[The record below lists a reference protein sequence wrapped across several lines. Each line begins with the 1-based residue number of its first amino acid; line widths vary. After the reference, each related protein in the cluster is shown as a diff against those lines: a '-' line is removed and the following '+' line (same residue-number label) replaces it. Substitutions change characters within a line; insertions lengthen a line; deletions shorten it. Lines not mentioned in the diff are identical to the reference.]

1 MEKLIEQL
9 LSNRGKIGIIGYSKQ
24 YTYQAIGVEILKT
37 KYLYNSLS
45 LRNKNTAILYNDN
58 QKAEASIRAI
68 SMLLLGINTT
78 LIPVS
83 AIKDKI
89 WRLRDVLLKT
99 RTSIVIGPKE
109 FIINDTLVSTW
120 INLDTLDIVHSN
132 FELYNSLTPL
142 PKESLI
148 DYDNEFLKIYD
159 LEILEETKLTVL
171 NPGVN
176 QPEKESIFELK
187 AIREGIKRTKEMNI
201 YNGKETISIV
211 PSNIDKPY
219 VLITSV
225 LVPLILGGRVVFS
238 SSNPYDIMSAITKH
252 NANFVFIE
260 AVNFKAILKIM
271 IGKSNV
277 FGKLK
282 ILWYMKLFMPKLK
295 NVTLYGEISQ
305 DTKKVLNKS
314 RIQKTLCYTMIEN
327 SCIIASKQYKTL
339 KKEITLSPKI
349 SLKLANLGGESEILI
364 TDKTI
369 LHSYTKDNK
378 FVHSKEEFKTGDI
391 GSLKKGELHILGSSE
406 AVILDIR
413 THTVLNKEI
422 IDDYLSKFKF
432 IAESVIVKKQN
443 ELFLL
448 IDLDIEYCIEK
459 KIVYQD
465 IVSKLPKMLK
475 EMNTKLRKIFGVFEF
490 EKIIISPKKIEKING
505 KIQIWKYS
513 IL

>member
-176 QPEKESIFELK
+176 QPEK
-187 AIREGIKRTKEMNI
+187 
-201 YNGKETISIV
+201 
-211 PSNIDKPY
+211 
-219 VLITSV
+219 
-225 LVPLILGGRVVFS
+225 
-238 SSNPYDIMSAITKH
+238 
-252 NANFVFIE
+252 
-260 AVNFKAILKIM
+260 
-271 IGKSNV
+271 
-277 FGKLK
+277 
-282 ILWYMKLFMPKLK
+282 
-295 NVTLYGEISQ
+295 
-305 DTKKVLNKS
+305 
-314 RIQKTLCYTMIEN
+314 
-327 SCIIASKQYKTL
+327 
-339 KKEITLSPKI
+339 
-349 SLKLANLGGESEILI
+349 
-364 TDKTI
+364 
-369 LHSYTKDNK
+369 
-378 FVHSKEEFKTGDI
+378 
-391 GSLKKGELHILGSSE
+391 
-406 AVILDIR
+406 
-413 THTVLNKEI
+413 
-422 IDDYLSKFKF
+422 
-432 IAESVIVKKQN
+432 
-443 ELFLL
+443 
-448 IDLDIEYCIEK
+448 
-459 KIVYQD
+459 
-465 IVSKLPKMLK
+465 
-475 EMNTKLRKIFGVFEF
+475 
-490 EKIIISPKKIEKING
+490 
-505 KIQIWKYS
+505 
-513 IL
+513 